1 MAAGVKVWGWD
12 SVNTKWVPVAVT
24 AAGALRVVAG

>member
-1 MAAGVKVWGWD
+1 MGSKAWGWD
-12 SVNTKWVPVAVT
+12 SVNEAWVPLAVT